1 MKKKSVKVFA
11 LLMAMTFI
19 LTGCGGKKAPD
30 EWYAE
35 LLQYYKD
42 GFADEWKH
50 EKDDFVI
57 LDDMKDPKNLIK
69 KLFKKAL
76 FLVEG
81 VAEEGAVHDGAAQG
95 QLVGVL
101 DLVAH
106 AHAARQDGDFDV
118 GVRGQ
123 AAKNVEVGGVALHR
137 RAQGQDYLL
146 HPTLTHALLQAI
158 DLDVT
163 GADAV
168 HGRNEAAQHVVQA
181 MVLVGVLDAHHVLD
195 VLDDADGR
203 GVTRG
208 VAADGA
214 HLGLADVVAH
224 LAVTDLAPQP
234 DDGLAKVDGLLLV
247 LLEQMQHEA
256 QGGLS
261 PDARQLGELADRR
274 FQQA

>member
-1 MKKKSVKVFA
+1 M
-11 LLMAMTFI
+11 
-19 LTGCGGKKAPD
+19 
-30 EWYAE
+30 
-35 LLQYYKD
+35 
-42 GFADEWKH
+42 
-50 EKDDFVI
+50 
-57 LDDMKDPKNLIK
+57 
-69 KLFKKAL
+69 
-76 FLVEG
+76 EG

-195 VLDDADGR
+195 VLDDADGAR
-203 GVTRG
+203 VTRR
-208 VAADGA
+208 VAADGT

-224 LAVTDLAPQP
+224 LAIAYLAAHL
-234 DDGLAKVDGLLLV
+234 DDRLAKVDRLLLV
-247 LLEQMQHEA
+247 LLQQVQHES
-256 QGGLS
+256 QGCLAA
-261 PDARQLGELADRR
+261 DARQLGELTDRR
-274 FQQA
+274 LQ